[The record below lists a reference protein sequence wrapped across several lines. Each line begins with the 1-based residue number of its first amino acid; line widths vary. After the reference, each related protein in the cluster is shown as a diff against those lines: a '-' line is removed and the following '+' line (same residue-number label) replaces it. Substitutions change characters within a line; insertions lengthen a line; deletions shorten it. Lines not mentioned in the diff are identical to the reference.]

1 MKQNNESEF
10 TAKPADDIPRNG
22 LVDKLTR
29 GIQNFVHRM

>member
-1 MKQNNESEF
+1 MKKPNDSEF

-22 LVDKLTR
+22 LVEKLTR